1 MKILITLLFIFTNSI
16 LFAKTIEANYSITY
30 GSFLDLGIANAKLTY
45 NKNEYEIKI
54 EAKTVGMAKI
64 LTNNRTEIYKSTGSF
79 INNRFIPKKFIK
91 IKKNNYKS
99 RIKEYTFDY
108 ENKKIIVKTITEGIK
123 KSVNNELKF
132 QKEPFYNEYKDELK
146 FFTKNDLL
154 SLFFNLNE
162 LIEFKYKRNY
172 TFSAIGAN
180 KKDGKIDLL
189 IPSKNKTNQLNKTM
203 NKEKEKKLIVYIN
216 QKIFGSE
223 KGELFLS
230 LNNEGF
236 CSIAIL
242 KDVVLFGDIVGKM
255 TDFKIYKG

>member
-1 MKILITLLFIFTNSI
+1 MKRLITLLFIFTNTM
-16 LFAKTIEANYSITY
+16 LFAKTIEANYLITY

-45 NKNEYEIKI
+45 NESEYEIKI
-54 EAKTVGMAKI
+54 EAKTVGMAKV

-79 INNRFIPKKFIK
+79 IDNKFIPKKFIK
-91 IKKNNYKS
+91 IKRNNYKS

-108 ENKKIIVKTITEGIK
+108 KNKKIVVKTTNKGIK

-132 QKEPFYNEYKDELK
+132 QEKPFYTEYTDELK

-162 LIEFKYKRNY
+162 LIEFGYDKNY

-189 IPSKNKTNQLNKTM
+189 IPSKDKTYKLNKTM
-203 NKEKEKKLIVYIN
+203 KKEKEKKLIVYIN
-216 QKIFGSE
+216 QKIFGSK

-242 KDVVLFGDIVGKM
+242 KDVVFFGDIIGEM
-255 TDFKIYKG
+255 TDFKIDKG

>member
-1 MKILITLLFIFTNSI
+1 MKKFIPLLFIFTNII

-45 NKNEYEIKI
+45 NQKEYEIKI
-54 EAKTVGMAKI
+54 EAKTIGMAKFI
-64 LTNNRTEIYKSTGSF
+64 TNNRIEIYKSTGKF
-79 INNRFIPKKFIK
+79 IDNKFVPKKFIK
-91 IKKNNYKS
+91 IKKNDHKS

-108 ENKKIIVKTITEGIK
+108 QNKKILVKTINEGIK
-123 KSVNNELKF
+123 KSVNKELKF
-132 QKEPFYNEYKDELK
+132 EEKPFYNENTNELN

-162 LIEFKYKRNY
+162 LIEFKNKKSYS
-172 TFSAIGAN
+172 FSAIGAN

-189 IPSKNKTNQLNKTM
+189 IPSKDRTYQLNKTM
-203 NKEKEKKLIVYIN
+203 KKENEKKLIVHIN

-223 KGELFLS
+223 KGELLLS

-242 KDVVLFGDIVGKM
+242 KDVLFFGDIIGEMK
-255 TDFKIYKG
+255 DFKIIKG